1 MADGVIGTSESHTLA
16 EVFVTFLFVLIDWL
30 FTLYSVAIIV
40 RALLPWFRVDP
51 YHPVMRFL
59 IQITEPLLALLRRYI
74 RPAGGFDFTPMVALL
89 ILWIARLII
98 MQILSTL
105 MMLMP

>member
-1 MADGVIGTSESHTLA
+1 M
-16 EVFVTFLFVLIDWL
+16 TFLIVLIDWL
-30 FTLYSVAIIV
+30 FTLYSIAIIV

-59 IQITEPLLALLRRYI
+59 VQITEPLLALLRRYI
-74 RPAGGFDFTPMVALL
+74 RPAGNLDFTPMVALL
-89 ILWIARLII
+89 ILWIARLLI

-105 MMLMP
+105 MMFVP

>member
-1 MADGVIGTSESHTLA
+1 M
-16 EVFVTFLFVLIDWL
+16 TFLLVLIDWL

-40 RALLPWFRVDP
+40 RALLPWFHVDP

-59 IQITEPLLALLRRYI
+59 IQVTEPLLALLRRYI
-74 RPAGGFDFTPMVALL
+74 RPAGGLDLTPMVALL
-89 ILWIARLII
+89 ILWIARLLIV
-98 MQILSTL
+98 QILSTL